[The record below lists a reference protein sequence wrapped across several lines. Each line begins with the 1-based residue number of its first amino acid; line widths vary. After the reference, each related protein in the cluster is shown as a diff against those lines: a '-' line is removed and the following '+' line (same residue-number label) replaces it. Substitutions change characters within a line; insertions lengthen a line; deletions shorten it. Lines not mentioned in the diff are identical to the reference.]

1 MKGILFALCY
11 ILSALYYFVQ
21 SASEAKFMTKI
32 TSTVKKK
39 KKRKMLVTN
48 NKWRKKVNEVEN
60 GMFHASHSHPSEV
73 NIFMPIFHTNVCYV
87 LCVFN

>member
-39 KKRKMLVTN
+39 KK
-48 NKWRKKVNEVEN
+48 KKKKDTKILKAVELT
-60 GMFHASHSHPSEV
+60 V
-73 NIFMPIFHTNVCYV
+73 
-87 LCVFN
+87 